1 MEVAANQLSRMKW
14 AAYWSIGAGVIH
26 GAAIGLHAE
35 HPSAARIFLALTVA
49 QLCWGLVVLNRL
61 TNPTRT
67 LIMAGVV
74 INVVAVVGWVVT
86 RFVGISFIDGFEV
99 AEKPQLADSLC
110 AVLAALCVVAII
122 WANYRREISVDRNS
136 HLKVIYL
143 CGVLSLVA
151 LWSLSSN
158 VHEHGHEELA
168 LIDSGLTVTADGVIV
183 SSPTSISAV
192 ETESK
197 QATTIPSTIENTETT
212 LSTSATE
219 TTITTVTTS
228 AAGLKKSGDTSTTTV
243 PTTTTLSRGSVTAL
257 GWPRPFDPAK
267 ALDISGV
274 AGVSSEQEA
283 RAAALIQSTIR
294 DLPKYAS
301 TATALAEQYNS
312 IGDALTGFEHFV
324 KSSLVN
330 DGRVLDSTAPESL
343 VYAVSGSTRTL
354 VAAMYMAAEGTPIN
368 DETLVNY
375 AGRLMQWH
383 VHNNLC
389 WRTINNI
396 PKVVGVS
403 NAAGVCLFGALQIN
417 GSPMVH
423 VWIAP
428 HICGPFAALEG
439 IGAGSAS
446 VSDSER
452 VDLCNKTH

>member
-1 MEVAANQLSRMKW
+1 MQVVDNHLSRMKW

-26 GAAIGLHAE
+26 SAAIGLHAE
-35 HPSAARIFLALTVA
+35 HPSAARIFLSLTVA
-49 QLCWGLVVLNRL
+49 QVCWGLVVANRI
-61 TNPTRT
+61 TNPTRQ
-67 LIMAGVV
+67 LILAGVL
-74 INVVAVVGWVVT
+74 INVIAVAGWVVT
-86 RFVGISFIDGFEV
+86 RFVGISFIDGFEN

-122 WANYRREISVDRNS
+122 WANYCREISVDRKS
-136 HLKVIYL
+136 QLKAMYL
-143 CGVLSLVA
+143 SGVLSLVA
-151 LWSLSSN
+151 LWSLSGN
-158 VHEHGHEELA
+158 VHQHGDQELA

-183 SSPTSISAV
+183 SSSTSISTV
-192 ETESK
+192 VTESE
-197 QATTIPSTIENTETT
+197 QATISLNTIKDAQKT
-212 LSTSATE
+212 LSSVA
-219 TTITTVTTS
+219 
-228 AAGLKKSGDTSTTTV
+228 
-243 PTTTTLSRGSVTAL
+243 TTTTMLLAPTTQSPNAVTVL
-257 GWPRPFDPAK
+257 VWPRPFDPAK
-267 ALDISGV
+267 VLDISSV
-274 AGVSSEQEA
+274 AGVSREQEA
-283 RAAALIQSTIR
+283 RAAALIQSTMK
-294 DLPKYAS
+294 DLPKYANV
-301 TATALAEQYNS
+301 ATALAEQYNS

-389 WRTINNI
+389 WRTINNV

-403 NAAGVCLFGALQIN
+403 NAAGVCLFGVLQLN

>member
-1 MEVAANQLSRMKW
+1 MQVVDNRLSRMKW
-14 AAYWSIGAGVIH
+14 AGYWSIGAGVIH
-26 GAAIGLHAE
+26 SAAIGLHAE

-49 QLCWGLVVLNRL
+49 QVCWGLVVINRIA
-61 TNPTRT
+61 NPTRQ

-74 INVVAVVGWVVT
+74 INVVAVAGWVVT
-86 RFVGISFIDGFEV
+86 RFVGISFIDGFEN

-122 WANYRREISVDRNS
+122 SANNRREISVDRHS
-136 HLKVIYL
+136 HLKAMYL
-143 CGVLSLVA
+143 SGLLSLVA
-151 LWSLSSN
+151 LWSLSGN
-158 VHEHGHEELA
+158 VHQHGHQELA

-183 SSPTSISAV
+183 SSSTSIAAV
-192 ETESK
+192 VTESE
-197 QATTIPSTIENTETT
+197 QSTTSLSTTKSTQIT
-212 LSTSATE
+212 LSTVAT
-219 TTITTVTTS
+219 TTTVSTSTT
-228 AAGLKKSGDTSTTTV
+228 GLKKSGGPSTTTFLTP
-243 PTTTTLSRGSVTAL
+243 PTPSQNAVTTL

-267 ALDISGV
+267 VLDISGV

-283 RAAALIQSTIR
+283 RATALIQSTIR

-312 IGDALTGFEHFV
+312 IGDASSGFEHFV
-324 KSSLVN
+324 KSSLIN

-389 WRTINNI
+389 WLRINNV
-396 PKVVGVS
+396 PKVVGVT

>member
-1 MEVAANQLSRMKW
+1 VEVAANQLSRMKW

-26 GAAIGLHAE
+26 SAAIGLHAE

-192 ETESK
+192 VTEST
-197 QATTIPSTIENTETT
+197 QATTIPSIIENTATT
-212 LSTSATE
+212 LSTATTQ
-219 TTITTVTTS
+219 TTVTTVTTS
-228 AAGLKKSGDTSTTTV
+228 NTGLKKSGDTSTTTF
-243 PTTTTLSRGSVTAL
+243 PTTTTPSRGSVTAL

-294 DLPKYAS
+294 VLPKYAS

-330 DGRVLDSTAPESL
+330 DRRVLDSTAPESL

-354 VAAMYMAAEGTPIN
+354 VAAM
-368 DETLVNY
+368 
-375 AGRLMQWH
+375 
-383 VHNNLC
+383 
-389 WRTINNI
+389 
-396 PKVVGVS
+396 
-403 NAAGVCLFGALQIN
+403 
-417 GSPMVH
+417 
-423 VWIAP
+423 
-428 HICGPFAALEG
+428 
-439 IGAGSAS
+439 
-446 VSDSER
+446 
-452 VDLCNKTH
+452 